1 MSLRHNRTQK
11 QDFHEYDG
19 QMSDND
25 IVRAILKGNKDEFRK
40 LIEKYQQSIFRTC
53 LGYVHHIDDAND
65 LTQETFI
72 SAYQNL
78 HKFRFESNFSTWLYR
93 ISINL
98 SLNFLRRKR
107 LNLFDRL
114 ESIIESSSF
123 KSNLEPGNYLNPEEV
138 IIEKED
144 RIIVWNEIEKLSDK
158 QKTAFILSK
167 YDNKSQKEIAEI
179 MNLTEGAVE
188 SLLQRARTNL
198 QKRLSKYFKKK

>member
-1 MSLRHNRTQK
+1 
-11 QDFHEYDG
+11 
-19 QMSDND
+19 MSDND
-25 IVRAILKGNKDEFRK
+25 IVRVILNGNKEEFRR
-40 LIEKYQQSIFRTC
+40 LIEKYQQPIFRIC
-53 LGYVHHIDDAND
+53 MGYVHHVDDAND
-65 LTQETFI
+65 LVQETFI
-72 SAYQNL
+72 NAYQNL

-114 ESIIESSSF
+114 ESIIESSLF
-123 KSNLEPGNYLNPEEV
+123 KSNLGPGNYLNPEEV
-138 IIEKED
+138 VIEKED
-144 RIIVWNEIEKLSDK
+144 RIIIWNEIEKLPDK

-167 YDNKSQKEIAEI
+167 YDHQSQKEIAEI

-198 QKRLSKYFKKK
+198 QKRLSKYFKKR